1 VRRRHHTTTGER
13 GAYVVNSPRPPDSPK
28 PPRGVDVTVA
38 HPARIWDYWL
48 GGKDNYP
55 ADWEVSAQLLSVMPD
70 WIVFARADREFLG
83 RAVRY
88 LADVAGIRQF
98 LDIGT
103 GIPTKNNTHEVAQQ
117 VAPESR
123 VVYVDNDPMVLAHAA
138 ALLVPA
144 PPGVTDYIDAD
155 LNEPDEI
162 LQRAAR
168 TLNFNKP
175 IAVTLLGILEF
186 ITDNAKAYGIV
197 KHLMDSMVAD
207 SHLVIAHPTTDIDGE
222 AMRTVEQLWNDS
234 GAVPAK
240 FRSRDEFSHFFNGL
254 KVLEPGVVSLTQW
267 RPDPSTL
274 YADRQLGFYCAVA
287 RKP

>member
-1 VRRRHHTTTGER
+1 
-13 GAYVVNSPRPPDSPK
+13 VVNSLRPPDSPK
-28 PPRGVDVTVA
+28 PPRGIDVTVA

-48 GGKDNYP
+48 GGKDNYA

-88 LADVAGIRQF
+88 LAGVAGIRQF

-103 GIPTKNNTHEVAQQ
+103 GIPTRDNTHEVAQR

-123 VVYVDNDPMVLAHAA
+123 VVYVDNDPVVLAHAT
-138 ALLVPA
+138 ALLVPT
-144 PPGVTDYIDAD
+144 PPGVTDYIEAD

-162 LQRAAR
+162 LRGAAR
-168 TLNFNKP
+168 TLDFNKP
-175 IAVTLLGILEF
+175 IAVMLLGILEF
-186 ITDNAKAYGIV
+186 ITDNANAYGIV
-197 KHLMDSMVAD
+197 KRLMDSMVAD

-240 FRSRDEFSHFFNGL
+240 FRSREEFSRFFDGL
-254 KVLEPGVVSLTQW
+254 EVLEPGVVSLTQW
-267 RPDPSTL
+267 RPDPGTL

>member
-1 VRRRHHTTTGER
+1 MVD
-13 GAYVVNSPRPPDSPK
+13 SLRPPDSPK
-28 PPRGVDVTVA
+28 PPRGVDITVA
-38 HPARIWDYWL
+38 HSARIWDYWL

-55 ADWEVSAQLLSVMPD
+55 ADHEVSAQLLSVMPD

-88 LADVAGIRQF
+88 LAGEAGIRQF

-103 GIPTKNNTHEVAQQ
+103 GIPTKDNTHEVAQR

-138 ALLVPA
+138 ALLVTT
-144 PPGVTDYIDAD
+144 PPGVTDYIEAD

-162 LQRAAR
+162 LQGADR
-168 TLNFNKP
+168 TLDFNEP

-186 ITDNAKAYGIV
+186 ITDNANAYGIV
-197 KHLMDSMVAD
+197 KHLMDSMVSG

-222 AMRTVEQLWNDS
+222 AMRMVEHLWNDS

-240 FRSRDEFSHFFNGL
+240 FRSRDEFSRFFDGL
-254 KVLEPGVVSLTQW
+254 ELLEPGVVSLTQW

>member
-1 VRRRHHTTTGER
+1 
-13 GAYVVNSPRPPDSPK
+13 VVDSLRPLAIRK
-28 PPRGVDVTVA
+28 PPRGIDVTVA

-55 ADWEVSAQLLSVMPD
+55 ADQEVSAQLLSVMPD

-88 LADVAGIRQF
+88 LAGEAGIRQF

-103 GIPTKNNTHEVAQQ
+103 GIPTKDNTHEVAQR

-123 VVYVDNDPMVLAHAA
+123 VVYVDNDPVVLAHAA
-138 ALLVPA
+138 ALLVTT

-162 LQRAAR
+162 LQGAAR
-168 TLNFNKP
+168 TLDFDKP

-186 ITDNAKAYGIV
+186 ITDNVSAYRIV
-197 KHLMDSMVAD
+197 QHLMDSMVSG

-240 FRSRDEFSHFFNGL
+240 FRSRDEFSRFFDGL
-254 KVLEPGVVSLTQW
+254 ELLEPGVVSLTQW
-267 RPDPSTL
+267 RPDPGTL
-274 YADRQLGFYCAVA
+274 SADCQLGFYCAVA

>member
-1 VRRRHHTTTGER
+1 M
-13 GAYVVNSPRPPDSPK
+13 VNSLRPPDNPK
-28 PPRGVDVTVA
+28 RPRGVDITVA

-55 ADWEVSAQLLSVMPD
+55 ADHEVSAQLLSVMPD

-88 LADVAGIRQF
+88 LAAEAGIRQF
-98 LDIGT
+98 LDVGT
-103 GIPTKNNTHEVAQQ
+103 GIPTKDNTHEVAQR

-123 VVYVDNDPMVLAHAA
+123 VVYVDNDPMVLAHAE
-138 ALLVPA
+138 ALLVTT
-144 PPGVTDYIDAD
+144 PPGVTDYIEAD

-162 LQRAAR
+162 LQGAAR
-168 TLNFNKP
+168 TLDFDKP

-186 ITDNAKAYGIV
+186 ITDNATAYGIV
-197 KHLMDSMVAD
+197 QHLIDSMVSG
-207 SHLVIAHPTTDIDGE
+207 SHLVIAHPTTDIDGK

-240 FRSRDEFSHFFNGL
+240 FRG
-254 KVLEPGVVSLTQW
+254 GV
-267 RPDPSTL
+267 
-274 YADRQLGFYCAVA
+274 
-287 RKP
+287 